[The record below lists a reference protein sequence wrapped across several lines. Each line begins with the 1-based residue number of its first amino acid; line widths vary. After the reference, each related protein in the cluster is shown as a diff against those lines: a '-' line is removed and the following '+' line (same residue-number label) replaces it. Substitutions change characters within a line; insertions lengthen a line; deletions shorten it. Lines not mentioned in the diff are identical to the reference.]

1 MKFLIV
7 GLGNIGAKYESTRHN
22 IGFKALD
29 FVAEQ
34 SSAFFIEEKYGEI
47 SSFKYKGKN
56 IFLLKPNTFM
66 NLSGSAVRYW
76 ITKLKIDV
84 EHLLVV
90 TDDLNLEVGNLR
102 MKKNG
107 SDGGHNGLKN
117 IQQILSS
124 SQYPRLRIGVGNNF
138 PKGGQIDYVLGE
150 WTEEEHLIL
159 DQKMEIIKEMVLSFC
174 FAGIE
179 NTMNKFNNK

>member
-34 SSAFFIEEKYGEI
+34 SSASFTEEKYGDI

-56 IFLLKPNTFM
+56 IYLLKPNTFM
-66 NLSGSAVRYW
+66 NLSGLAVRYW
-76 ITKLKIDV
+76 LTKLKIDV
-84 EHLLVV
+84 KNLLVV
-90 TDDLNLEVGNLR
+90 TDDLNLDVGNLR

-107 SDGGHNGLKN
+107 SDGGHNGLKD

-138 PKGGQIDYVLGE
+138 PKGKQIDYVLGE
-150 WTEEEHLIL
+150 WTEEEDLVL
-159 DQKMEIIKEMVLSFC
+159 NKKMKIINEMVLSFC

-179 NTMNKFNNK
+179 NTMNAFNNK

>member
-1 MKFLIV
+1 MNFLIV
-7 GLGNIGAKYESTRHN
+7 GLGNIGVKYESTRHN

-34 SSAFFIEEKYGEI
+34 SSAFFTPERYGEI
-47 SSFKYKGKN
+47 STFKFKGKN
-56 IFLLKPNTFM
+56 IYLLKPNTFM

-76 ITKLKIDV
+76 LTKLKIDIKN
-84 EHLLVV
+84 LLVV

-117 IQQILSS
+117 IQQTLSTN
-124 SQYPRLRIGVGNNF
+124 QYPRLRIGVGNNF
-138 PKGGQIDYVLGE
+138 PKGKQIDYVLGK
-150 WTEEEHLIL
+150 WTEEEYSIL
-159 DQKMEIIKEMVLSFC
+159 DQKMEIIKDMVLSFC
-174 FAGIE
+174 FAGID
-179 NTMNKFNNK
+179 NTMNKYNNR

>member
-1 MKFLIV
+1 MNFLIV
-7 GLGNIGAKYESTRHN
+7 GLGNIGVKYESTRHN

-34 SSAFFIEEKYGEI
+34 SSAFFTPERYGEI
-47 SSFKYKGKN
+47 STFKYKGKN
-56 IFLLKPNTFM
+56 IYLLKPNTFM

-76 ITKLKIDV
+76 LTKLKIDIKN
-84 EHLLVV
+84 LLVV

-117 IQQILSS
+117 IQQTLSTN
-124 SQYPRLRIGVGNNF
+124 QYPRLRIGVGNNF
-138 PKGGQIDYVLGE
+138 PKGKQIDYVLGK
-150 WTEEEHLIL
+150 WTEEEHTIL
-159 DQKMEIIKEMVLSFC
+159 DQKMEIIKDMVLSFC
-174 FAGIE
+174 FAGID
-179 NTMNKFNNK
+179 NTMNKYNNR

>member
-1 MKFLIV
+1 MNFLIV

-34 SSAFFIEEKYGEI
+34 SSAFFTPERYGEI
-47 SSFKYKGKN
+47 STFKFKGKN
-56 IFLLKPNTFM
+56 IYLLKPNTFM

-76 ITKLKIDV
+76 LTKLKIDIKN
-84 EHLLVV
+84 LLVI

-117 IQQILSS
+117 IQQTLSTN
-124 SQYPRLRIGVGNNF
+124 QYPRLRIGVGNNF
-138 PKGGQIDYVLGE
+138 PKGKQIDYVLGK
-150 WTEEEHLIL
+150 WTEEEHTIL
-159 DQKMEIIKEMVLSFC
+159 DQKMEIIKDMVLSFC
-174 FAGIE
+174 FAGID
-179 NTMNKFNNK
+179 NTMNKYNNS

>member
-1 MKFLIV
+1 MNFLIV
-7 GLGNIGAKYESTRHN
+7 GLGNIGVKYESTRHN

-34 SSAFFIEEKYGEI
+34 SSAFFTPERYGEI
-47 SSFKYKGKN
+47 STFKYKGKN
-56 IFLLKPNTFM
+56 IYLLKPNTFM

-76 ITKLKIDV
+76 LTKLKIDIKN
-84 EHLLVV
+84 LLVI

-117 IQQILSS
+117 IQQTLSTN
-124 SQYPRLRIGVGNNF
+124 QYPRLRIGVGNNF
-138 PKGGQIDYVLGE
+138 PKGKQIDYVLGK
-150 WTEEEHLIL
+150 WTEEEHSIL
-159 DQKMEIIKEMVLSFC
+159 DQKMEIIKDMVLSFC
-174 FAGIE
+174 FAGID
-179 NTMNKFNNK
+179 NTMNKYNNR

>member
-1 MKFLIV
+1 MNFLIV

-29 FVAEQ
+29 FVADQ
-34 SSAFFIEEKYGEI
+34 SSVFFTEEKYGEI
-47 SSFKYKGKN
+47 SSFKYKGKK

-76 ITKLKIDV
+76 LTKLKIDV
-84 EHLLVV
+84 KNLLVV

-107 SDGGHNGLKN
+107 SDGGHNGLKD
-117 IQQILSS
+117 IQQTLSS
-124 SQYPRLRIGVGNNF
+124 NQYPRLRIGVGNNF
-138 PKGGQIDYVLGE
+138 PKGKQIDYVLGE
-150 WTEEEHLIL
+150 WTEEEHSIL
-159 DQKMEIIKEMVLSFC
+159 DQKMEIIKDMVLSFC
-174 FAGIE
+174 FAGID
-179 NTMNKFNNK
+179 NTMNKYNNK

>member
-1 MKFLIV
+1 MNFLIV
-7 GLGNIGAKYESTRHN
+7 GLGNIGVKYESTRHN

-34 SSAFFIEEKYGEI
+34 SSAFYTPERYGEI
-47 SSFKYKGKN
+47 STFKYKGKN
-56 IFLLKPNTFM
+56 IYLLKPNTFM

-76 ITKLKIDV
+76 LTKLKIDIKN
-84 EHLLVV
+84 LLVI

-117 IQQILSS
+117 IQLTLSTN
-124 SQYPRLRIGVGNNF
+124 QYPRLRIGVGNNF
-138 PKGGQIDYVLGE
+138 PKGKQIDYVLGK
-150 WTEEEHLIL
+150 WTEEEHSIL
-159 DQKMEIIKEMVLSFC
+159 DQKMEIIKDMVLSFC
-174 FAGIE
+174 FAGID
-179 NTMNKFNNK
+179 NTMNKYNNR

>member
-1 MKFLIV
+1 MNFLIV
-7 GLGNIGAKYESTRHN
+7 GLGNIGVKYESTRHN

-34 SSAFFIEEKYGEI
+34 SSAFFTPERYGEI
-47 SSFKYKGKN
+47 STFKYKGKN
-56 IFLLKPNTFM
+56 IYLLKPNTFM

-76 ITKLKIDV
+76 LTKLKIDIKN
-84 EHLLVV
+84 LLVV

-117 IQQILSS
+117 IQQMLSTN
-124 SQYPRLRIGVGNNF
+124 QYPRLRIGVGNNF
-138 PKGGQIDYVLGE
+138 PKGKQIDYVLGK
-150 WTEEEHLIL
+150 WTEEEHTIL
-159 DQKMEIIKEMVLSFC
+159 DQKMEIIKDMVLSFC
-174 FAGIE
+174 FAGID
-179 NTMNKFNNK
+179 NTMNKYNNR

>member
-1 MKFLIV
+1 MKFLIA

-22 IGFKALD
+22 IGFRVLD

-34 SSAFFIEEKYGEI
+34 SSASFTEEKYGEI

-56 IFLLKPNTFM
+56 IYLLKPNTFM

-76 ITKLKIDV
+76 LTKLKIDV
-84 EHLLVV
+84 KNLLIV

-107 SDGGHNGLKN
+107 SDGGHNGLKD
-117 IQQILSS
+117 IQQTLSS
-124 SQYPRLRIGVGNNF
+124 NQYPRLRIGVGNNF
-138 PKGGQIDYVLGE
+138 PKGKQIDYVLGE
-150 WTEEEHLIL
+150 WTEEEDLVL
-159 DQKMEIIKEMVLSFC
+159 DQKMKIINEMVLSFC

-179 NTMNKFNNK
+179 NTMNEFNNK

>member
-29 FVAEQ
+29 FVTEQ

>member
-29 FVAEQ
+29 FVADQ
-34 SSAFFIEEKYGEI
+34 SSVFFTEEKYGEI
-47 SSFKYKGKN
+47 SSFKYKGKK

-76 ITKLKIDV
+76 LTKLKIDV
-84 EHLLVV
+84 KNLLVV

-107 SDGGHNGLKN
+107 SDGGHNGLKD
-117 IQQILSS
+117 IHQTLSS
-124 SQYPRLRIGVGNNF
+124 NQYPRLRIGVGNNF
-138 PKGGQIDYVLGE
+138 PKGKQIDYVLGE
-150 WTEEEHLIL
+150 WTEEEHSIL
-159 DQKMEIIKEMVLSFC
+159 DQKMEIIKDMVLSFC
-174 FAGIE
+174 FAGID
-179 NTMNKFNNK
+179 NTMNKYNNK

>member
-1 MKFLIV
+1 MNFLIV
-7 GLGNIGAKYESTRHN
+7 GLGNIGVKYESTRHN

-34 SSAFFIEEKYGEI
+34 SSAFYTPERYGEI
-47 SSFKYKGKN
+47 STFKYKGKN
-56 IFLLKPNTFM
+56 IYLLKPNTFM

-76 ITKLKIDV
+76 LTKLKIDIKN
-84 EHLLVV
+84 LLVV

-117 IQQILSS
+117 IKQTLSTN
-124 SQYPRLRIGVGNNF
+124 QYPRLRIGVGNNF
-138 PKGGQIDYVLGE
+138 PKGKQIDYVLGK
-150 WTEEEHLIL
+150 WTEEEYSIL
-159 DQKMEIIKEMVLSFC
+159 DQKMEIIKDMVLSFC
-174 FAGIE
+174 FAGID
-179 NTMNKFNNK
+179 NTMNKYNNR

>member
-1 MKFLIV
+1 MNFLIV
-7 GLGNIGAKYESTRHN
+7 GLGNIGVKYESTRHN

-34 SSAFFIEEKYGEI
+34 SSAFFTPERYGEI
-47 SSFKYKGKN
+47 STFKYKGKN
-56 IFLLKPNTFM
+56 IYLLKPNTFM

-76 ITKLKIDV
+76 LTKLKIDIKN
-84 EHLLVV
+84 LLVV

-117 IQQILSS
+117 IQQTLSTN
-124 SQYPRLRIGVGNNF
+124 QYPRLRIGVGNNF
-138 PKGGQIDYVLGE
+138 PKGKQIDYVLGK
-150 WTEEEHLIL
+150 WSEEEYSIL
-159 DQKMEIIKEMVLSFC
+159 DQKMEIIKDMVLSFC
-174 FAGIE
+174 FAGID
-179 NTMNKFNNK
+179 NTMNKYNNR

>member
-1 MKFLIV
+1 MNFLIV
-7 GLGNIGAKYESTRHN
+7 GLGNIGVKYESTRHN

-34 SSAFFIEEKYGEI
+34 SSAFYTPERYGEI
-47 SSFKYKGKN
+47 STFKYKGKN
-56 IFLLKPNTFM
+56 IYLLKPNTFM

-76 ITKLKIDV
+76 LTKLKIDIKN
-84 EHLLVV
+84 LLVV

-117 IQQILSS
+117 IQQTLSTN
-124 SQYPRLRIGVGNNF
+124 QYPRLRIGVGNNF
-138 PKGGQIDYVLGE
+138 PKGKQIDYVLGK
-150 WTEEEHLIL
+150 WTEEEHTIL
-159 DQKMEIIKEMVLSFC
+159 DQKMEIIKDMVLSFC
-174 FAGIE
+174 FAGID
-179 NTMNKFNNK
+179 NTMNKYNNR

>member
-1 MKFLIV
+1 MNFLIV
-7 GLGNIGAKYESTRHN
+7 GLGNIGVKYESTRHN

-34 SSAFFIEEKYGEI
+34 SSAFYTPERYGEI
-47 SSFKYKGKN
+47 STFKYKGKN
-56 IFLLKPNTFM
+56 IYLLKPNTFM

-76 ITKLKIDV
+76 LTKLKIDIKN
-84 EHLLVV
+84 LLVI

-117 IQQILSS
+117 IQQSLSTN
-124 SQYPRLRIGVGNNF
+124 QYPRLRIGVGNSF
-138 PKGGQIDYVLGE
+138 PKGKQIDYFLGE
-150 WTEEEHLIL
+150 WTEEEYFFLN
-159 DQKMEIIKEMVLSFC
+159 QKMKTINEMVLSFC

-179 NTMNKFNNK
+179 NTMNTFNNK

>member
-1 MKFLIV
+1 
-7 GLGNIGAKYESTRHN
+7 
-22 IGFKALD
+22 
-29 FVAEQ
+29 
-34 SSAFFIEEKYGEI
+34 
-47 SSFKYKGKN
+47 
-56 IFLLKPNTFM
+56 M

-76 ITKLKIDV
+76 LTKLKIDPK
-84 EHLLVV
+84 HLLVV

-117 IQQILSS
+117 IQQMLSS
-124 SQYPRLRIGVGNNF
+124 NQYPRLRIGVGNNF
-138 PKGGQIDYVLGE
+138 PKGKQIDYVLGE
-150 WTEEEHLIL
+150 WTEDEDLVL
-159 DQKMEIIKEMVLSFC
+159 DKKMKIINEMVLSFC

>member
-22 IGFKALD
+22 IGFKVLD
-29 FVAEQ
+29 FIAEQ
-34 SSAFFIEEKYGEI
+34 SSAFFIEEKYGDI

-56 IFLLKPNTFM
+56 IYLLKPNTFM
-66 NLSGSAVRYW
+66 NLSGLAVRYW
-76 ITKLKIDV
+76 LTKLKIDV
-84 EHLLVV
+84 KNLLVV

-107 SDGGHNGLKN
+107 SDGGHNGLKD
-117 IQQILSS
+117 IQQTLSS
-124 SQYPRLRIGVGNNF
+124 NQYPRLRIGVGNNF
-138 PKGGQIDYVLGE
+138 PKGKQIDYVLGE
-150 WTEEEHLIL
+150 WTKEEDLVL
-159 DQKMEIIKEMVLSFC
+159 NQKMKIINEMVLSFC

-179 NTMNKFNNK
+179 NTMNSFNNK

>member
-1 MKFLIV
+1 MNFLIV

-34 SSAFFIEEKYGEI
+34 SSAFFTPERYGEI
-47 SSFKYKGKN
+47 STFKYKGKN
-56 IFLLKPNTFM
+56 IYLLKPNTFM

-76 ITKLKIDV
+76 LTKLKIDIKN
-84 EHLLVV
+84 LLVV

-117 IQQILSS
+117 IQQTLSTN
-124 SQYPRLRIGVGNNF
+124 QYPRLRIGVGNNF
-138 PKGGQIDYVLGE
+138 PKGKQIDYVLGK
-150 WTEEEHLIL
+150 WTEEEHSIL
-159 DQKMEIIKEMVLSFC
+159 DQKMEIIKDMVLSFC
-174 FAGIE
+174 FAGID
-179 NTMNKFNNK
+179 NTMNKYNNR